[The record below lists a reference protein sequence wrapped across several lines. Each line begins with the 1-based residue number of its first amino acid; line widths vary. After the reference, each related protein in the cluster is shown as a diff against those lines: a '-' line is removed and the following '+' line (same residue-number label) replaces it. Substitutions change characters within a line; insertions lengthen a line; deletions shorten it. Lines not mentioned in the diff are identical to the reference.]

1 MATIANKVSEF
12 CVYMKLNINNNVLL
26 TACVILL
33 AVLCFLSVEGP
44 LSFEREQKQR
54 EKAVKAQIDKII
66 KAEQRYCQQKGVYT
80 GSFDVL
86 TAEGLLDKAD
96 RYVPYTKEQ
105 SFELDASAEV
115 GKSGRSIPQVICGA
129 RYAVYL
135 QGLDEDKVNELITR
149 AAAMGSYPGIQV
161 IERR

>member
-1 MATIANKVSEF
+1 MST
-12 CVYMKLNINNNVLL
+12 
-26 TACVILL
+26 
-33 AVLCFLSVEGP
+33 
-44 LSFEREQKQR
+44 
-54 EKAVKAQIDKII
+54 QIDKII

-80 GSFDVL
+80 GSFDAL
-86 TAEGLLDKAD
+86 IAEGLLDKAD
-96 RYVPYTKEQ
+96 RYVPYSKEQ
-105 SFELDASAEV
+105 SFELDASVEV
-115 GKSGRSIPQVICGA
+115 GKSGRSISQVICGA

>member
-1 MATIANKVSEF
+1 M
-12 CVYMKLNINNNVLL
+12 LL
-26 TACVILL
+26 TACVVLL

-44 LSFEREQKQR
+44 LSFERE
-54 EKAVKAQIDKII
+54 
-66 KAEQRYCQQKGVYT
+66 QKGVYT

-96 RYVPYTKEQ
+96 RYVPYSKEQ

-115 GKSGRSIPQVICGA
+115 GKSGRSISQVICGA

>member
-54 EKAVKAQIDKII
+54 EKAVKAQIEKII

-96 RYVPYTKEQ
+96 
-105 SFELDASAEV
+105 
-115 GKSGRSIPQVICGA
+115 
-129 RYAVYL
+129 
-135 QGLDEDKVNELITR
+135 
-149 AAAMGSYPGIQV
+149 
-161 IERR
+161 

>member
-33 AVLCFLSVEGP
+33 AVLCFL
-44 LSFEREQKQR
+44 
-54 EKAVKAQIDKII
+54 

-96 RYVPYTKEQ
+96 RYVPYSKEQ

-135 QGLDEDKVNELITR
+135 QGLDEDKLNELVTR